1 MHVAGKTERE
11 YMNPELRD
19 KDYRVDF
26 FENSDMLLSI
36 YDKDLNLIDANKAFF
51 KALHLNRALT
61 IGKNICEISPDC
73 KLSGRFDIYKEIIKT
88 GKEYVTDQVRLHP
101 SLGSLY
107 LRLRAFKVGDGL
119 GISSKEITDLVETID
134 DLETFI
140 YKASH
145 DVRSPITTA
154 LGLVNVAQFELK
166 ENSKALHYL
175 NMIKQQTEL
184 MDKVVSSLVETT
196 RIRQGDVK
204 SQPVNFEEVLDK
216 IIYNY
221 PSAAGM
227 SKVKIEKYVD
237 VEEGFCSDLILLS
250 TIFSKLI
257 ENAIHYR
264 DQSKKNPFVKIK
276 VLSEGRGVR
285 ITIEDNGM
293 GMSEE
298 ALKNMFKMFYKG
310 TNISEGSGLG
320 LYTVKRCV
328 KKLGGHISVE
338 SKVKVGTV
346 FSLYLPNGVR

>member
-1 MHVAGKTERE
+1 M
-11 YMNPELRD
+11 ELAP
-19 KDYRVDF
+19 KNRVYLADF

-36 YDKDLNLIDANKAFF
+36 YDKDLNLIDANTAFF
-51 KALHLNRALT
+51 KGLHLNKADT

-73 KLSGRFDIYKEIIKT
+73 KASGRFDIYKEIIRT
-88 GKEYVTDQVRLHP
+88 GKEFVTDQVRLHP

-107 LRLRAFKVGDGL
+107 LRLRAFKVGEGL

-154 LGLVNVAQFELK
+154 LGLINVAQFELK
-166 ENSKALHYL
+166 ENAKVLHYL

-204 SQPVNFEEVLDK
+204 HEPIQFEEVFNK

-221 PSAAGM
+221 PSLEGM
-227 SKVKIEKYVD
+227 SKVKIDKYVD
-237 VEEGFCSDLILLS
+237 VEDVFCSDKILLS
-250 TIFSKLI
+250 TIFNNLI
-257 ENAIHYR
+257 QNAIHYR
-264 DQSKKNPFVKIK
+264 DKSKKNPFVKMK
-276 VLSEGRGVR
+276 VVSEGRGVR
-285 ITIEDNGM
+285 ATVEDNGM

-310 TNISEGSGLG
+310 TSISEGSGLG

-346 FSLYLPNGVR
+346 FSMYLPNGTR